1 MRWSQALSD
10 FLDRHQGELSWRE
23 FLVMTDYKEDN
34 VSIPGLWSWRG
45 KIWAKYEGGYP
56 EPSAV
61 GLPADDTFF
70 DKDYICMTRTCGS
83 DFSNYKVAWYHH
95 GRRLTERS
103 RLWAKRPMP

>member
-45 KIWAKYEGGYP
+45 KIWAKCDGRYP

-61 GLPADDTFF
+61 GMQANDTFF
-70 DKDYICMTRTCGS
+70 DKDYICHSRWMNS
-83 DFSNYKVAWYHH
+83 DGKLLKEEWFHH

-103 RLWAKRPMP
+103 KLWAKRPLA

>member
-1 MRWSQALSD
+1 MTWGEAVEGFMERHWKKMSAKEAYVMRDYPWENLS
-10 FLDRHQGELSWRE
+10 
-23 FLVMTDYKEDN
+23 
-34 VSIPGLWSWRG
+34 IAGLWSWRG

-70 DKDYICMTRTCGS
+70 DKDYVC
-83 DFSNYKVAWYHH
+83 FSQTFDAEMNLCKQAWYHH

-103 RLWAKRPMP
+103 RLWATRPMP